1 MNVYGGRAAGI
12 RLHAYR
18 PAVRADARSG
28 ALEDAVAV
36 GPVRPLWVVASVV
49 AALALAT
56 ASGPP
61 EAVRPATA
69 PVPAAFHAATHPSSR
84 TVPTLPVAAQPD
96 PRPGPVVVTGTP
108 TALTDPADPFRDG
121 LVPAPDADTRGM
133 ITPQVEWP
141 LIPIHA
147 ALLPDG
153 HLVTYGTPL
162 GRAEQGGLAYDD
174 WSPATGEHVGTPST
188 TVYNSFCNGLQTLPD
203 GRLIMVGGNTTMST
217 MVYDPASHTQD
228 MGPPLNRQRW
238 YATTLRL
245 PDDRILVLGGA
256 DAYHIGAYRNPL
268 QDSGIAVVPEI
279 GDGRGDWSLL
289 LGAGSRTAFGAERN
303 RWWYP
308 RAYVAGD
315 GSVFGMSDD
324 RMWRLDVDGP
334 GRVTDLG
341 TLPVRPGVSGSSV
354 MVEPGRIL
362 VAGGGQA
369 ANTDDVTG
377 TAQAVVVDI
386 TGPPRVQPTAPMAFR
401 RNWGNLTV
409 LSDGRVLANGGT
421 VVGTRPGA
429 ANSSY
434 TAEIWD
440 PATGSWS
447 PAATA
452 ARIRTYHSTSL
463 LLPSGAVFTGGGGLP
478 GPEAN
483 LNAEIYYPPSLFRK
497 RPDGTVD
504 WADRPRITSIAGDV
518 RYGGIVRL
526 GLSDDRRIA
535 SASLIRLGLV
545 THSVNADQRRVPV
558 PVDQDG
564 AGVTIRVPDSPGV
577 LVPGSY
583 LLQVVDD
590 DGVPSPSQIVTV
602 AADGSPGTVTPGD

>member
-1 MNVYGGRAAGI
+1 MATRYD
-12 RLHAYR
+12 R
-18 PAVRADARSG
+18 PLR
-28 ALEDAVAV
+28 AVAV
-36 GPVRPLWVVASVV
+36 L
-49 AALALAT
+49 L
-56 ASGPP
+56 
-61 EAVRPATA
+61 
-69 PVPAAFHAATHPSSR
+69 AAFLL
-84 TVPTLPVAAQPD
+84 PTFAPGEQPPA
-96 PRPGPVVVTGTP
+96 PRPGPVVVTATP
-108 TALTDPADPFRDG
+108 TALTRPADPFRDG

-133 ITPQVEWP
+133 FTPQLDWP

-174 WSPATGEHVGTPST
+174 WSPADGSHTPTPST
-188 TVYNSFCNGLQTLPD
+188 TTYNSFCNGLQMLPD
-203 GRLIMVGGNTTMST
+203 GRLIMVGGDSTMST
-217 MVYDPASHTQD
+217 MVYDPATHAQD
-228 MGPPLNRQRW
+228 TGPDLNRQRW

-256 DAYHIGAYRNPL
+256 DAHHIEAYRNPMH
-268 QDSGIAVVPEI
+268 DSGVAVVPEI

-289 LGAGSRTAFGAERN
+289 IGAGSRTAFGPERN

-324 RMWRLDVDGP
+324 RMWRLDVAGP

-341 TLPVRPGVSGSSV
+341 TLPIRPGVSGSSV
-354 MVEPGRIL
+354 MVGTGRIL

-369 ANTDDVTG
+369 ANTDAVTG

-386 TGPPRVQPTAPMAFR
+386 TGPPRVEPTAPMAFR

-421 VVGTRPGA
+421 VVGTGPGA
-429 ANSSY
+429 RNSSS

-440 PATGSWS
+440 PATGTWS
-447 PAATA
+447 ATATA
-452 ARIRTYHSTSL
+452 ARIRTYHSTAL

-478 GPEAN
+478 GPEDN
-483 LNAEIYYPPSLFRK
+483 LNAEVYYPPSLFSRAG
-497 RPDGTVD
+497 DGAVT
-504 WADRPRITSIAGDV
+504 WADRPEITSIAGDL
-518 RYGGIVRL
+518 RHGGTVRL
-526 GLSDDRRIA
+526 ALSDERRIA

-558 PVDQDG
+558 PVEQDG
-564 AGVTIRVPDSPGV
+564 AAASVRLPDGPGV
-577 LVPGSY
+577 LPPGGY

-590 DGVPSPSQIVTV
+590 EGVPSPSQTVTV
-602 AADGSPGTVTPGD
+602 TADGSPGTVTVAGPEP

>member
-1 MNVYGGRAAGI
+1 MAT
-12 RLHAYR
+12 RL
-18 PAVRADARSG
+18 
-28 ALEDAVAV
+28 
-36 GPVRPLWVVASVV
+36 VRPLRLVAS
-49 AALALAT
+49 LAT
-56 ASGPP
+56 AL
-61 EAVRPATA
+61 AVGALL
-69 PVPAAFHAATHPSSR
+69 PAAAAPAPH
-84 TVPTLPVAAQPD
+84 
-96 PRPGPVVVTGTP
+96 PGPVVVTATP
-108 TALTDPADPFRDG
+108 TALTSPSDPFRAG

-133 ITPQVEWP
+133 FTPQIDWP

-162 GRAEQGGLAYDD
+162 RRAEQAGLAYDD
-174 WSPATGEHVGTPST
+174 WSPVQDTHAGTPSAT
-188 TVYNSFCNGLQTLPD
+188 SYNSFCNGLQTLPD
-203 GRLIMVGGNTTMST
+203 GRLIMVGGDSTMST
-217 MVYDPASHTQD
+217 MVYDPATRTQD
-228 MGPPLNRQRW
+228 MGPELNRQRW

-256 DAYHIGAYRNPL
+256 DAHHIEAYRNPL
-268 QDSGIAVVPEI
+268 VDSGVAVVPEI
-279 GDGRGDWSLL
+279 GDGRGGWSLL
-289 LGAGSRTAFGAERN
+289 LGAGSRSAFGSERN
-303 RWWYP
+303 HWWYP

-324 RMWRLDVDGP
+324 RMWRLDVDGA

-369 ANTDDVTG
+369 ANTDAVTG

-386 TGPPRVQPTAPMAFR
+386 TGQPRVERTAPMALR

-421 VVGTRPGA
+421 VVGTGPGA
-429 ANSSY
+429 QNSSY

-440 PATGSWS
+440 PATGTWS
-447 PAATA
+447 PGATA

-478 GPEAN
+478 GPEDN
-483 LNAEIYYPPSLFRK
+483 LNAEVYYPPSLFR
-497 RPDGTVD
+497 RGADGTVT
-504 WADRPRITSIAGDV
+504 WADRPEITAIAGEL
-518 RYGGIVRL
+518 RHRGTVRL
-526 GLSDDRRIA
+526 TLSDDRPIA
-535 SASLIRLGLV
+535 SASLIRLGAV
-545 THSVNADQRRVPV
+545 THSVNVDQRRVPV
-558 PVDQDG
+558 AVEQDG
-564 AGVTIRVPDSPGV
+564 TSASVRMPEGPDVLPPG
-577 LVPGSY
+577 GY

-590 DGVPSPSQIVTV
+590 QGVPSPSQIVTV
-602 AADGSPGTVTPGD
+602 TADGSPGTVTVAEPGR

>member
-1 MNVYGGRAAGI
+1 MAVRGVRTVRAA
-12 RLHAYR
+12 A
-18 PAVRADARSG
+18 
-28 ALEDAVAV
+28 
-36 GPVRPLWVVASVV
+36 VV
-49 AALALAT
+49 AALL
-56 ASGPP
+56 
-61 EAVRPATA
+61 
-69 PVPAAFHAATHPSSR
+69 
-84 TVPTLPVAAQPD
+84 LPVSVPGHGHEA
-96 PRPGPVVVTGTP
+96 PRPGPVVVTASP
-108 TALTDPADPFRDG
+108 TALTNPADPFRAG
-121 LVPAPDADTRGM
+121 LVPAPDADARGM
-133 ITPQVEWP
+133 FTAQLDWP

-174 WSPATGEHVGTPST
+174 WSPTDGSHTGTPST
-188 TVYNSFCNGLQTLPD
+188 TAYNSFCNGLQALPD
-203 GRLIMVGGNTTMST
+203 GRLIMVGGDTTTST
-217 MVYDPASHTQD
+217 MVYDPATHSQD
-228 MGPPLNRQRW
+228 AGPDLNRQRW
-238 YATTLRL
+238 YATALRL

-256 DAYHIGAYRNPL
+256 DAHHTEAYRNPL
-268 QDSGIAVVPEI
+268 HDSGVAVVPEI

-289 LGAGSRTAFGAERN
+289 IGAGSRTAFGAERN

-334 GRVTDLG
+334 GRVTELG

-369 ANTDDVTG
+369 ANTDAVTG
-377 TAQAVVVDI
+377 TEHAVVVDI
-386 TGPPRVQPTAPMAFR
+386 SGPPRVEPTAPMAYR

-421 VVGTRPGA
+421 VVGTGPGA
-429 ANSSY
+429 GNSSS

-440 PATGSWS
+440 PATGSWI

-452 ARIRTYHSTSL
+452 ARIRTYHSTSV

-478 GPEAN
+478 GPEDN
-483 LNAEIYYPPSLFRK
+483 LNAEVYYPPSLFERAA
-497 RPDGTVD
+497 DGRVT
-504 WADRPRITSIAGDV
+504 WADRPAITSIAGDL
-518 RYGGIVRL
+518 RYGGTLRL
-526 GLSDDRRIA
+526 GLADDRRIA

-564 AGVTIRVPDSPGV
+564 AAASVQLPDAPG
-577 LVPGSY
+577 LLPPGGY

-590 DGVPSPSQIVTV
+590 EGVPSPSQTVTIT
-602 AADGSPGTVTPGD
+602 ADRSPGTVTATRDQGGRAGFWEPVRDTNRN